1 MLSDIFSHVH
11 SAIVHYGYLAVGLGI
26 FLEYCG
32 LPTPGET
39 LLISGAVAASQGL
52 LNIYLVLPLAW
63 TAAVVGN
70 SVGYVI
76 GLKGGNRL
84 LVRYGNR
91 IGITAARLKY
101 VEGMF
106 ARFGDV
112 IIVFARFFPVLRQ
125 FSGIV
130 AGVLEMPWWRF
141 SALNAIGA
149 ALWVGSWGAIAYFL
163 GKRFYLVSRHFHEH
177 QNYFY
182 AGIGVIAVLAV
193 AAYFLLHRR
202 LGRH

>member
-1 MLSDIFSHVH
+1 LLSDIFSHVH

-26 FLEYCG
+26 LLEHFG

-52 LNIYLVLPLAW
+52 LNIYIVLPLAW

-76 GLKGGNRL
+76 GLNGGNRL
-84 LVRYGNR
+84 LVRYGGR
-91 IGITAARLKY
+91 IGITASRLKY

-106 ARFGDV
+106 ARSGDF
-112 IIVFARFFPVLRQ
+112 IIVFARFVPIVRQ

-130 AGVLEMPWWRF
+130 AGMLEMPWWRF
-141 SALNAIGA
+141 CIFNAVGA
-149 ALWVGSWGAIAYFL
+149 ALWVGSWGVIAYFL
-163 GKRFYLVSRHFHEH
+163 GKRFYLMSRHFHQYH
-177 QNYFY
+177 NYVY
-182 AGIGVIAVLAV
+182 AGIAVIVVAG
-193 AAYFLLHRR
+193 AAYLIWHRR
-202 LGRH
+202 SSKH